1 MSGRRG
7 RPVLRHIGAMHL
19 SGFVLLCSFVVP
31 PLRVVEMAYATPPD
45 DPTADN
51 PGFAWL
57 AALAMLLLLHV
68 AVQVPAGLLGA
79 WLGRGTWGRY
89 GVALAVAAPLTLL
102 IAWGETDMWLDAL
115 TRTALGLG
123 AYAWVLTG
131 AAGRAWRG
139 H

>member
-1 MSGRRG
+1 MSG

-31 PLRVVEMAYATPPD
+31 PYWLAEMAYGTPPD
-45 DPTADN
+45 DPTADA
-51 PGFAWL
+51 PF
-57 AALAMLLLLHV
+57 MVLLVVPLVVLGLHI
-68 AVQVPAGLLGA
+68 AVQIPAGLMGA

-89 GVALAVAAPLTLL
+89 LVSVAAAAALTMLL
-102 IAWGETDMWLDAL
+102 FRGDTGMWLDAL
-115 TRTALGLG
+115 ARTALGLG

-139 H
+139 Y